1 VVALSLAA
9 GARAQEETPSPT
21 REEILSRLAQGE
33 DASNLLRAYASE
45 RAGAPTHPAK
55 ERSREA
61 SDLNAALEAFLQQAR
76 SARSLEKLVA
86 LVDALDGVRAAD
98 RMAREKFS
106 TVTSRLEAAGAAAEI
121 VTRASDAER
130 AYLATA
136 QELMALLEPPF
147 EKIRSGEIPPDEPAI
162 QAAFDAVASAVTLL
176 ESRFRREPLT
186 LLRAGVF
193 PYREARLAARPVV
206 VEPPVLPSYLDP
218 ADVPPAAEDIEGTG
232 EAPLAEAILQKAEE
246 LGYDYVRIFEFVR
259 NDIAT
264 EWYSGGSKGAVK
276 TLRDGR
282 GNDVD
287 QASLLIALLR
297 AGQAPARYVH
307 GVIERPVPDLAVEM
321 GVPQSQVPEALA
333 RAGVAHEPIVRGGR
347 VAAVELEHT
356 WVSAY
361 VPYTNYRGAV
371 VDFSGKGWVPLA
383 PAIETYSRTPATGI
397 LKKMGVSV
405 AAFIADALAVSRP
418 TSPLSRLH
426 DQVVDYLVENAPE
439 ETYEQ
444 QLGGRS
450 VVPESVGLLPASLPV
465 TVVAVTGES
474 AVLAA
479 SHQQRVVVRVR
490 SSERED
496 SSVVLDYEA
505 PLHELLGERVTLSY
519 QPATID
525 DHKTVNLFGGLDGV
539 PLYLVRLRPRIQVR
553 GRPEAVGRE
562 PIDPGARQRLEI
574 EFTGPF
580 GSERV
585 TQTVVAGSYYA
596 FGITTQRDRKE
607 PDPGGDPGESEFLAA
622 RLLSGLALGYSAR
635 WGEAEDELAGLL
647 DVSLVRP
654 LPALVIAANA
664 VEVHRLFDLPSEL
677 EWQGVTLDAALR
689 VAEPIGDASSD
700 WMRLSALQGSALEH
714 LVFQEDFL
722 VEGISADKGLAL
734 AREAGAEIL
743 RIDAGNVGTALGLL
757 HHPAEVI
764 ADVENW
770 VRLGAV
776 VEIPVDP
783 ISLNAWQGSVWR
795 AEDPASGASAYLIA
809 GGLAGGATTVPP
821 SQWILDFL
829 ADALNAPNSPAP
841 NKDPK
846 AGVSIVKLGG
856 TDEQSGEV
864 GAILPSELGVLV
876 RDKFGGPVE
885 GARVAFAATRGGGL
899 LIDPETG
906 AEAPGIVLQT
916 NGLGIAT
923 ARLRLG
929 KLTEDDPIYVRPNE
943 ADEHVTQAL
952 ANEIEAV
959 ADSEN
964 GDLALDAPF
973 SAIGLPGPAAELLR
987 TNPSR
992 SGGLP
997 AVWSDAISVR
1007 VQDQYGNPV
1016 SNIPVSFNVGPAQ
1029 VLPCDP
1035 PVGSFNNAAVF
1046 DNSQDESGRLVA
1058 CPVLHPILGECGG
1071 PSFTDKTTVFGASA
1085 GVILGDSAGARYVI
1099 NVSAPGLNTFTETY
1113 SAGGCA
1119 GSPRLHFDTS
1129 FSTNEFGDV
1138 VNAARVGDEFKE
1150 PIEFTIRVWENDYEI
1165 QVDSQGNP
1173 FVVFLS
1179 TGKFVP
1185 PTGGEVEFTVSN
1197 GGSATPAAVQG
1208 NGIYSTTVTTGPTP
1222 GQNLLT
1228 IHARNFPVLFPTVD
1242 GPVEQLLGGTATLN
1256 MVWGVDPVIQET
1268 TPTPLPLGPTGR
1280 TVVPSTTRYQIQP
1293 PNYRAA
1299 SSEADLLEDGEWIA
1313 YAIGAR
1319 TGNGAAIIRRGY
1331 PLDVEK
1337 EYEIQVTL
1345 NRSSTSEVKSEKF
1358 PLKLAQQI
1366 FSSYSQGLYVSQELD
1381 LLNQRSC
1388 PLGSE
1393 FKFATTQEAKV
1404 TLLFKKIGS
1413 LSSDGSPN
1421 FDSET
1426 KLIDDEVFPKGE
1438 HVRSITPSDLIAGDY
1453 QFELR
1458 AISLID
1464 DHQEA
1469 VEGFARSEFKVRD
1482 SLPVGHAI
1490 VKGVDLFEGHLVM
1503 MREDF
1508 SVPARGLPLD
1518 FRRTYSSNSG
1528 MEVGTLG
1535 VGWSHNWDSRIVITP
1550 CGEVIV
1556 IGGEGSGMRFV
1567 DDGSGGLR
1575 PLRGYHGSLVANR
1588 DDGSFDFFSKS
1599 GVRYHYANLG
1609 AVQWRLDFVSDP
1621 NGNTVDLT
1629 YDTSAGRPRV
1639 SSVKDSAGRAIGFRW
1654 ENRIFAFSSGDV
1666 LTSVEGPDGLSV
1678 VFEYDGYGNL
1688 TRASQ
1693 EPTGP
1698 GGAVREEIY
1707 QYAVGPSRSLE
1718 ERHLLTNVTNTLN
1731 GATTEYEYKKAA
1743 IGVGPAI
1750 RMETYYVDRMR
1761 EPAGGE
1767 TSFQVDL
1774 AGLESRGPPEMTSV
1788 VIDPRGKS
1796 TTYTLNQYGSP
1807 LRIVD
1812 PVGNVNSMTWS
1823 LTDVFMESRTDAN
1836 NVTTFYR
1843 YDEHANPTEE
1853 RVRVQDFD
1861 GQIHD
1866 YSIETVYWPPTDF
1879 TPPHIK
1885 DRVRL
1890 RKDRNGRTTE
1900 YRYDPRGNLIEER
1913 IAVESIDSGPSPVV
1927 TRHVY
1932 DARGD
1937 RRATIDPRNFTT
1949 SFQYDAFGNLRSF
1962 KDPLGRETVTE
1973 WTERSLPQLRRDAL
1987 GRVSRFE
1994 HDRLGRPTR
2003 TVHPVADSGSAE
2015 DRIVYDDRGNTRSQ
2029 IDAEGRTTKTFYDLE
2044 GRVVRVENAEGGA
2057 TESGY
2062 DPAGNKILESNWFD
2076 ATSPRFDTTFIYDD
2090 AGRLSRKVEPLGKVT
2105 DFAYDGVGSV
2115 KRETLIDVSDSAFEP
2130 RVNEYDYDGLNRRIR
2145 IRRDL
2150 GPRRPEVAIRYDG
2163 NGNKVFERDP
2173 LGREVFYRYD
2183 ALNRQI
2189 EASEPE
2195 WKPGQRKITQALYD
2209 GNGNRIEERR
2219 LNEPAPQIRRFR
2231 YDELN
2236 RLKEREDARRA
2247 VTYFDYDA
2255 VGNLVR
2261 EVDPRVT
2268 VRLHTYDARNRRRT
2282 TTVRLD
2288 QVTNPPRNVVTSFR
2302 YDRVGN
2308 LLEERSPNGN
2318 VVRHAYDGLNRLVST
2333 EDSLGQ
2339 LARYEY
2345 DARGN
2350 RTLDVDANG
2359 NRTESFYDAL
2369 NRVERQELPES
2380 KTRRFGYDVVGNRT
2394 SETNPRGF
2402 TTEMAYDRLD
2412 RLVKTTDTAP
2422 FRFTVERAYDDA
2434 GNKIEERDRRGN
2446 TTFFVYDSLN
2456 RLTRITDPAPLG
2468 FVQEFAYDA
2477 VGNQVRAMD
2486 RRGIVTE
2493 TNYDAEN
2500 RVLSVRRDGLLLQ
2513 INEYDASGNRRFETD
2528 ARGTITGF
2536 EYDERNLLIAENRV
2550 LAAITRYRLD
2560 DMGDRVEERDPEG
2573 RVTLR
2578 TFDARRRLETE
2589 TNGDGETTEYGYDG
2603 NGNRTRLKK
2612 PEGNEWTF
2620 GYDGVNRLTSVTDPL
2635 SNLTQYGYDL
2645 NDNRERVEDANSH
2658 VTGFEY
2664 DEIDRLSAMV
2674 YADLARE
2681 EYEYDENGN
2690 RKRILDAKS
2699 QGMAFEYDELNR
2711 EKIRRYE
2718 NHAEPTG
2725 DDIQS
2730 LATTYDPNG
2739 NPLSITETYDGP
2751 TGVRV
2756 TSHTYDNFDRLLT
2769 ATDPWG
2775 KAIRYTYDA
2784 NGNRTE
2790 LQDPDGKITRYTFDA
2805 LNRTETVTP
2814 SGVGVT
2820 QYTYFR
2826 TSLLRSVTYP
2836 NGSSARYSYDLAN
2849 RIRTI
2854 DNLQNSAAVSRFE
2867 YQYDDNGNRTSQVET
2882 RGGSSETTTYVY
2894 DDDDRMEEVAYPEN
2908 TTNYGYDGVGNR
2920 RTEQARD
2927 TGGTLITDREF
2938 DYDERS
2944 QLRTLT
2950 DQLNAAES
2958 VDYDYDANGNQ
2969 TVKTK
2974 GDVATAF
2981 AYDVRDNLRTLNQGG
2996 SILGRYQYDY
3006 SGLRVVKEIPGVSA
3020 LRYVYDDDSVLL
3032 QTDTTGAT
3040 VAKYDYGPDRL
3051 LSMGHA
3057 TEGRQFYLFD
3067 GLGSVSDLMRP
3078 DGAIQ
3083 AAYKYDAWGESRG
3096 GIGAS
3101 SNPFG
3106 FTGHERDETGLYYF
3120 KARFYD
3126 PDVGRF
3132 LSEDPAEG
3140 DFKNP
3145 PSLHKYLYAYGNPT
3159 VYVDPDGR
3167 IAVVDNAIG
3176 GVLSVGVGFAATC
3189 FFKGCDKYSWT
3200 DAAVD
3205 FGLGFASSGLSSLKY
3220 LKYAK
3225 QAGALANTARVGGRV
3240 GAQYSVGFAGE
3251 VARHELKGD
3260 EYTLGEVSTE
3270 AITGALIGEAGD
3282 VAAKGVKAAGKAAAK
3297 TLAQSES
3304 KVGQFLARDL
3314 EDLVPSKNRTPSK
3327 ETVIIGE
3334 SGSRP
3339 GVGVVADDVA
3349 ESGARSASDAATP
3362 PHISGETPPAAPG
3375 ATSEAFPSRGPLPGE
3390 PEFIGP
3396 VPPLGGAHKQTSVA
3410 GKQFGTESHHLI
3422 AESVSD
3428 LAKGAAPAIRLPVP
3442 AHQMTASHG
3451 HRGLT
3456 GKAFRQQQEA
3466 LVKQGR
3472 YDEAL
3477 RMGIDDIRRLPD
3489 AELYEPAI
3497 QQMLK
3502 GLPRRADGTIDWSKI
3517 PRKKR

>member
-1 VVALSLAA
+1 MTFRCSALVVALSLAA

-21 REEILSRLAQGE
+21 RATREEILSRLARGE
-33 DASNLLRAYASE
+33 DASSLLRAYASE
-45 RAGAPTHPAK
+45 RVGAPLHPAK

-61 SDLNAALEAFLQQAR
+61 SDLNAALETFLQQAR
-76 SARSLEKLVA
+76 GARSLERLVA
-86 LVDALDGVRAAD
+86 LVDALDLVRAAD

-106 TVTSRLEAAGAAAEI
+106 TVTSRLEAAGAAADI

-130 AYLATA
+130 TYLETA

-147 EKIRSGEIPPDEPAI
+147 EKIRSGETPPDEPAV
-162 QAAFDAVASAVTLL
+162 QTASDAVASAVTLL

-193 PYREARLAARPVV
+193 PYRQARLAARPVV

-218 ADVPPAAEDIEGTG
+218 ADVPPAAEDIEGAR
-232 EAPLAEAILQKAEE
+232 EASFAEAILQKAEE
-246 LGYDYVRIFEFVR
+246 LGYDYVKTFEFVR
-259 NDIAT
+259 NEIAT

-276 TLRDGR
+276 TLRDGG

-307 GVIERPVPDLAVEM
+307 GVIERPVADLAVEM
-321 GVPQSQVPEALA
+321 GVPASQVPAALA

-347 VAAVELEHT
+347 VAAVKLEHT

-383 PAIETYSRTPATGI
+383 PAIEKYSRTPATGI
-397 LKKMGVSV
+397 LKTMGISV
-405 AAFIADALAVSRP
+405 AAFLADSLAVSRP

-426 DQVVDYLVENAPE
+426 DQVVDYLAENAPG

-444 QLGGRS
+444 QLGSRS
-450 VVPESVGLLPASLPV
+450 VVPENVGLLPASLPV
-465 TVVAVTGES
+465 AVVAVTGES
-474 AVLAA
+474 AHLSA
-479 SHQQRVVVRVR
+479 SRQQRVVVRVR
-490 SSERED
+490 ANERED
-496 SSVVLDYEA
+496 SPVVLEYEA

-519 QPATID
+519 QPATVD
-525 DHKTVNLFGGLDGV
+525 DHKTVNLFGGLDSV
-539 PLYLVRLRPRIQVR
+539 PLYLIRLRPRVQVR
-553 GRPEAVGRE
+553 GRPEAVGQE
-562 PIDPGARQRLEI
+562 PMDPGARQRLEI
-574 EFTGPF
+574 EFLGPF

-596 FGITTQRDRKE
+596 FGFTTQRDRKE

-714 LVFQEDFL
+714 LVFQEEFL
-722 VEGISADKGLAL
+722 VAGISADKGLAL

-743 RIDAGNVGTALGLL
+743 RIDAGNVATSLSLL
-757 HHPAEVI
+757 NHPAEVI

-770 VRLGAV
+770 VRLGAS

-821 SQWILDFL
+821 ASWVLDFL
-829 ADALNAPNSPAP
+829 ADALTAPNSPVP
-841 NKDPK
+841 NRDPK
-846 AGVSIVKLGG
+846 AGVSIVKLGA

-864 GAILPSELGVLV
+864 GEILPSELGVLV

-885 GARVAFAATRGGGL
+885 GATVAFAATRGGGL
-899 LIDPETG
+899 LIDPDTG
-906 AEAPGIVLQT
+906 DEAPGILLKT
-916 NGLGIAT
+916 NALGIAT

-929 KLTEDDPIYVRPNE
+929 KSTADDPIYVQRNE
-943 ADEHVTQAL
+943 SDEHVTQAL

-973 SAIGLPGPAAELLR
+973 SAIGLPGPAAEIVR
-987 TNPSR
+987 TDTGR
-992 SGGLP
+992 AGGRGFP
-997 AVWSDAISVR
+997 AVWSDSISVR
-1007 VQDQYGNPV
+1007 AQDRYENPI
-1016 SNIPVSFNVGPAQ
+1016 SNVPVSFDVGPAQ

-1046 DNSQDESGRLVA
+1046 DNSQDQRGRLVA

-1071 PSFTDKTTVFGASA
+1071 PSFTDETTVYGASA
-1085 GVILGDSAGARYVI
+1085 GVILGDSSGARYVV
-1099 NVSAPGLNTFTETY
+1099 NVSAPGLNTLTETY
-1113 SAGGCA
+1113 NA
-1119 GSPRLHFDTS
+1119 GSCGGGPRLHFDTS
-1129 FSTNEFGDV
+1129 SSSNELGDI
-1138 VNAARVGDEFKE
+1138 VNAARVGEEFKE

-1165 QVDSQGNP
+1165 EVDSQGNP
-1173 FVVFLS
+1173 YVLFLS
-1179 TGKFVP
+1179 TGKFIP

-1197 GGSATPAAVQG
+1197 GGFATPAAVQG
-1208 NGIYSTTVTTGPTP
+1208 NGIYSTTVTTGPTS
-1222 GQNLLT
+1222 GQNLVT
-1228 IHARNFPVLFPTVD
+1228 IHARNFPIDFPTVN
-1242 GPVEQLLGGTATLN
+1242 GPVEQLVGGTATLN
-1256 MVWGVDPVIQET
+1256 VVWGVDPVIQET

-1299 SSEADLLEDGEWIA
+1299 SSEADLLEDGEWIS

-1319 TGNGAAIIRRGY
+1319 AGNGAAIIRRGY

-1337 EYEIQVTL
+1337 EYEIQITL
-1345 NRSSTSEVKSEKF
+1345 NRSSSSEVKSEKF
-1358 PLKLAQQI
+1358 PLKLTQQI
-1366 FSSYSQGLYVSQELD
+1366 FTTYSQGLYVSQEVD

-1393 FKFATTQEAKV
+1393 FKFTTTQDAKV
-1404 TLLFKKIGS
+1404 TLVFKKIGS

-1426 KLIDDEVFPKGE
+1426 KIIDDEIFPKGE
-1438 HVRSITPSDLIAGDY
+1438 HVRSIIPADLIPGDY

-1458 AISLID
+1458 GISLLD
-1464 DHQEA
+1464 DHEEA

-1490 VKGVDLFEGHLVM
+1490 VKGVDLFEGHVVV

-1508 SVPARGLPLD
+1508 SVAARGLPLD

-1535 VGWSHNWDSRIVITP
+1535 VGWNHNWDSRIVITP

-1588 DDGSFDFFSKS
+1588 DDGSFDFFGKS

-1609 AVQWRLDFVSDP
+1609 AAQWRLDFVSDP

-1639 SSVKDSAGRAIGFRW
+1639 SSVKDSAGRAIAFRW

-1698 GGAVREEIY
+1698 QGAVREEIY
-1707 QYAVGPSRSLE
+1707 QYAVGLSRSLE
-1718 ERHLLTNVTNTLN
+1718 ERHLLTSVTNTLN
-1731 GATTEYEYKKAA
+1731 GATTEYQYKKAA

-1767 TSFQVDL
+1767 TSFQIDL

-1796 TTYTLNQYGSP
+1796 TIYTLNQYGSP
-1807 LRIVD
+1807 LRIAD
-1812 PVGNVNSMTWS
+1812 PVGNATSMTWS
-1823 LTDVFMESRTDAN
+1823 LTDVFMESRTDGN
-1836 NVTTFYR
+1836 GVTTLFQ
-1843 YDEHANPTEE
+1843 YDEHGNVIAE

-1861 GQIHD
+1861 GQLHD
-1866 YSIETVYWPPTDF
+1866 YSIETVYWAPTGF

-1890 RKDRNGRTTE
+1890 RKDRSGKITE
-1900 YRYDPRGNLIEER
+1900 YRYDPRGNLVEER
-1913 IAVESIDSGPSPVV
+1913 ITVESVDSGSSLVV

-1932 DARGD
+1932 DGRGD
-1937 RRATIDPRNFTT
+1937 RRATIDPRNFAT
-1949 SFQYDAFGNLRSF
+1949 SFQYDAFGNLRSV
-1962 KDPLGRETVTE
+1962 KDALGKETVTE

-1987 GRVSRFE
+1987 GRFTRYE
-1994 HDRLGRPTR
+1994 HDRLGRPTK
-2003 TVHPVADSGSAE
+2003 TVHPVADSPAE
-2015 DRIVYDDRGNTRSQ
+2015 DRVVYDDRGNTQSQ
-2029 IDAEGRTTKTFYDLE
+2029 IDAEGRTTRTFYDLE
-2044 GRVVRVENAEGGA
+2044 GRVLRVENAEGGA
-2057 TESGY
+2057 MENGY
-2062 DPAGNKILESNWFD
+2062 DPAGNKIRQSNWFD
-2076 ATSPRFDTTFIYDD
+2076 TTSPRFDATFIYDD
-2090 AGRLSRKVEPLGKVT
+2090 ASRLSRKVEPLGKIT
-2105 DFAYDGVGSV
+2105 DFAYDGASSV
-2115 KRETLIDVSDSAFEP
+2115 KRETLLDVSDPAFEP

-2150 GPRRPEVAIRYDG
+2150 GPRKPEVAIRYDG

-2173 LGREVFYRYD
+2173 LGQEVFYRYD

-2195 WKPGQRKITQALYD
+2195 WKPGQRKITRALYD

-2219 LNEPAPQIRRFR
+2219 LNEFVPQTRQFR

-2236 RLKEREDARRA
+2236 RLKERQDARVA

-2255 VGNLVR
+2255 VGNLIR
-2261 EVDPRVT
+2261 EIDPRVT
-2268 VRLHTYDARNRRRT
+2268 VRLHTYDVRNRRRT

-2288 QVTNPPRNVVTSFR
+2288 QAAQVVTSFR

-2308 LLEERSPNGN
+2308 LLEERQPNGN
-2318 VVRHAYDGLNRLVST
+2318 VVRHAYDRLNRLVSS
-2333 EDSLGQ
+2333 EDSLGP
-2339 LARYEY
+2339 LGRYEY

-2359 NRTESFYDAL
+2359 NRAENFYDAL
-2369 NRVERQELPES
+2369 NRLERQELPES
-2380 KTRRFGYDVVGNRT
+2380 KTRRFGYDVAGNRT

-2402 TTEMAYDRLD
+2402 KTEMAYDRLD

-2422 FRFTVERAYDDA
+2422 FLFTVERAYDDA

-2446 TTFFVYDSLN
+2446 ATFFVYDALN
-2456 RLTRITDPAPLG
+2456 RLTKITDPAPLG

-2477 VGNQVRAMD
+2477 VGNQVRATV

-2493 TNYDAEN
+2493 TRYDAEN
-2500 RVLSVRRDGLLLQ
+2500 HVLSVRRDGLLLQ
-2513 INEYDASGNRRFETD
+2513 INEYDANGNRLFETD
-2528 ARGTITGF
+2528 ARGTVTGF
-2536 EYDERNLLIAENRV
+2536 EYDGRNLLIAENRV
-2550 LAAITRYRLD
+2550 LAAITRYKLD
-2560 DMGDRVEERDPEG
+2560 LMGDRVEERDPEG
-2573 RVTLR
+2573 RVTVR
-2578 TFDARRRLETE
+2578 TFDLRRRVETE

-2603 NGNRTRLKK
+2603 NGNRTRRKM
-2612 PEGNEWTF
+2612 PEGNAWTF
-2620 GYDGVNRLTSVTDPL
+2620 GYDGANRLTSVTDPL
-2635 SNLTQYGYDL
+2635 SNLTQYVYDG
-2645 NDNRERVEDANSH
+2645 NDNRTRVEDASSH

-2690 RKRILDAKS
+2690 RIRILDARS
-2699 QGMAFEYDELNR
+2699 QAVAFEYDELNR
-2711 EKIRRYE
+2711 ETIRRYE

-2756 TSHTYDNFDRLLT
+2756 TSNIYDNFDRLLT
-2769 ATDPWG
+2769 VTDPWA

-2790 LQDPDGKITRYTFDA
+2790 LQDPDGKITRYTFDV
-2805 LNRTETVTP
+2805 LNRSETVTP

-2826 TSLLRSVTYP
+2826 NSLLRSVTYP
-2836 NGSSARYSYDLAN
+2836 NGSSARYAYDLAN

-2854 DNLQNSAAVSRFE
+2854 DNLQNSAPVSRFE

-2894 DDDDRMEEVAYPEN
+2894 DDDDRMEEVAYPES
-2908 TTNYGYDGVGNR
+2908 TTSYSYDSVGNR
-2920 RTEQARD
+2920 LTEQARD
-2927 TGGTLITDREF
+2927 TAGTLITDREF
-2938 DYDERS
+2938 DYDERN
-2944 QLRTLT
+2944 QLRTIT
-2950 DQLNAAES
+2950 DHLNAAES
-2958 VDYDYDANGNQ
+2958 VDYDFDANGNQ
-2969 TVKTK
+2969 TAKTK
-2974 GDVATAF
+2974 GGVATAF
-2981 AYDVRDNLRTLNQGG
+2981 AYDVRDNLRTLTQGG
-2996 SILGRYQYDY
+2996 SILGRYQYDS

-3032 QTDTTGAT
+3032 QTDAAGAT

-3057 TEGRQFYLFD
+3057 VEGRQFYLFD

-3096 GIGAS
+3096 GIGGSA
-3101 SNPFG
+3101 NPFG

-3132 LSEDPAEG
+3132 LSEDPADG
-3140 DFKNP
+3140 DFANP

-3159 VYVDPDGR
+3159 VYIDPDGR
-3167 IAVVDNAIG
+3167 ISLLKDVQGFLGQAKEFVFDLAGSLGKAEPGTVSGAIKQQLAQQAG
-3176 GVLSVGVGFAATC
+3176 ITAGGLGVLGDIVGVANFATNLAVTS
-3189 FFKGCDKYSWT
+3189 FFPDTTFGDQAVAELDETFAGIEKAVKVISEDPGGLALKLVDGAVEKVTAAASGDTRAIAETTAFGVEIASDLVLGSKGGKTALRVGERVIDTAQDLKRVAKSLEKGA
-3200 DAAVD
+3200 DAA
-3205 FGLGFASSGLSSLKY
+3205 
-3220 LKYAK
+3220 
-3225 QAGALANTARVGGRV
+3225 
-3240 GAQYSVGFAGE
+3240 
-3251 VARHELKGD
+3251 
-3260 EYTLGEVSTE
+3260 
-3270 AITGALIGEAGD
+3270 
-3282 VAAKGVKAAGKAAAK
+3282 
-3297 TLAQSES
+3297 
-3304 KVGQFLARDL
+3304 
-3314 EDLVPSKNRTPSK
+3314 
-3327 ETVIIGE
+3327 
-3334 SGSRP
+3334 
-3339 GVGVVADDVA
+3339 
-3349 ESGARSASDAATP
+3349 
-3362 PHISGETPPAAPG
+3362 
-3375 ATSEAFPSRGPLPGE
+3375 
-3390 PEFIGP
+3390 
-3396 VPPLGGAHKQTSVA
+3396 
-3410 GKQFGTESHHLI
+3410 
-3422 AESVSD
+3422 
-3428 LAKGAAPAIRLPVP
+3428 
-3442 AHQMTASHG
+3442 
-3451 HRGLT
+3451 
-3456 GKAFRQQQEA
+3456 
-3466 LVKQGR
+3466 
-3472 YDEAL
+3472 
-3477 RMGIDDIRRLPD
+3477 DDIRRGAKASTEVALSPHQKG
-3489 AELYEPAI
+3489 ELAKAWSKEAALARGEAI
-3497 QQMLK
+3497 IGEEVDLVFSINGK
-3502 GLPRRADGTIDWSKI
+3502 KVGVRADVLSQLEGGGNTFVYIESKFSGAASFTKNQRKVI
-3517 PRKKR
+3517 PQLAKAGDAGLIAEVGARAGVLTRGDKIRVVFQGDIWNVGPKLIGQ

>member
-1 VVALSLAA
+1 MTFRCSALLVALLLAV

-21 REEILSRLAQGE
+21 RDEILSRLALGQ
-33 DASNLLRAYASE
+33 DASSLLRAYASE
-45 RAGAPTHPAK
+45 RVLAPLHPAK

-61 SDLNAALEAFLQQAR
+61 SDLNAALESFLQQAR
-76 SARSLEKLVA
+76 GARSLERLVA
-86 LVDALDGVRAAD
+86 LVEALDRVRAAD

-106 TVTSRLEAAGAAAEI
+106 TVTSRLEASGAAADI
-121 VTRASDAER
+121 VTRASEAER
-130 AYLATA
+130 TYLQTA

-147 EKIRSGEIPPDEPAI
+147 ERIRSGETLPDEVN
-162 QAAFDAVASAVTLL
+162 QKAASDAVASAVTLL

-193 PYREARLAARPVV
+193 PYRQARLAARPVV

-218 ADVPPAAEDIEGTG
+218 GDVPPAAEDIEGTG

-246 LGYDYVRIFEFVR
+246 LGYDYVKIFEFVR
-259 NDIAT
+259 NEIAT

-307 GVIERPVPDLAVEM
+307 GVIERPVADLAVEM
-321 GVPQSQVPEALA
+321 GVPAVQVPAALA

-347 VAAVELEHT
+347 VAAVKLEHT

-383 PAIETYSRTPATGI
+383 PAIEKYSRAPATGI
-397 LKKMGVSV
+397 LKTMGLSV
-405 AAFIADALAVSRP
+405 AVFVADALSVSRP

-426 DQVVDYLVENAPE
+426 DQVVDYLAENAPG

-444 QLGGRS
+444 QLGSRS
-450 VVPESVGLLPASLPV
+450 VVPENVGLLPASLPV
-465 TVVAVTGES
+465 AVVAVTGES
-474 AVLAA
+474 AHLSA
-479 SHQQRVVVRVR
+479 SRQQKVVVRVR
-490 SSERED
+490 ANERED
-496 SSVVLDYEA
+496 SPVILEYEA

-519 QPATID
+519 QPATVD
-525 DHKTVNLFGGLDGV
+525 DHKTVNLFGGLDSV
-539 PLYLVRLRPRIQVR
+539 PLYLVRLRPRVQVR

-580 GSERV
+580 GSEGV

-596 FGITTQRDRKE
+596 FGVTAQRDRKE

-622 RLLSGLALGYSAR
+622 RLLSGLALGYSSR

-647 DVSLVRP
+647 GVSLVRP

-700 WMRLSALQGSALEH
+700 WMRLAALQGSALEH
-714 LVFQEDFL
+714 LVFQEEFL

-743 RIDAGNVGTALGLL
+743 RIDAANVATSLGLL

-795 AEDPASGASAYLIA
+795 AEDPVSGASAYMIA

-821 SQWILDFL
+821 SQWLLDFL

-841 NKDPK
+841 NRDPK

-864 GAILPSELGVLV
+864 GELLPRELGVLV

-885 GARVAFAATRGGGL
+885 GAAVAFAATRGGGL
-899 LIDPETG
+899 LIDPDTG
-906 AEAPGIVLQT
+906 DEGPGILLKT
-916 NGLGIAT
+916 NALGIAT

-929 KLTEDDPIYVRPNE
+929 KLTADDPIYVQRNE
-943 ADEHVTQAL
+943 SDEHVTRAL

-964 GDLALDAPF
+964 GDLALEAPF
-973 SAIGLPGPAAELLR
+973 SAIGLPGPAAEIVR
-987 TNPSR
+987 TD
-992 SGGLP
+992 GGGGGRGFP
-997 AVWSDAISVR
+997 AVWSDSIFVR
-1007 VQDQYGNPV
+1007 AQDQYENPI
-1016 SNIPVSFNVGPAQ
+1016 SNVRVSFDVGPAQ
-1029 VLPCDP
+1029 LLPCDP
-1035 PVGSFNNAAVF
+1035 PVGLFNNAAVF
-1046 DNSQDESGRLVA
+1046 DNSQDQSGRLVA

-1071 PSFTDKTTVFGASA
+1071 PSFTDETTVYGVSA
-1085 GVILGDSAGARYVI
+1085 GVILGDSSGARYVVNI
-1099 NVSAPGLNTFTETY
+1099 SASGLNTLTEIY
-1113 SAGGCA
+1113 NAGNCG
-1119 GSPRLHFDTS
+1119 GGPRLHFDTS
-1129 FSTNEFGDV
+1129 ATSNELGDI
-1138 VNAARVGDEFKE
+1138 VNAARVGEEFKE

-1165 QVDSQGNP
+1165 EVDSQGNP
-1173 FVVFLS
+1173 YVLFLS
-1179 TGKFVP
+1179 TGKFIP

-1197 GGSATPAAVQG
+1197 GGSATPAAAQG
-1208 NGIYSTTVTTGPTP
+1208 GGVYSTTVTTGPTT
-1222 GQNLLT
+1222 GQNLVTL
-1228 IHARNFPVLFPTVD
+1228 HARDFPVDFPTVN
-1242 GPVEQLLGGTATLN
+1242 GPVERLLGGSATLN
-1256 MVWGVDPVIQET
+1256 VVWGVDPVIQET

-1299 SSEADLLEDGEWIA
+1299 SSEADLLEDGEWIS

-1319 TGNGAAIIRRGY
+1319 SGNGAAIIRRGY
-1331 PLDVEK
+1331 LLDVEK
-1337 EYEIQVTL
+1337 EYELQVTL
-1345 NRSSTSEVKSEKF
+1345 NRGSSSEVKSEKF
-1358 PLKLAQQI
+1358 PLKLSQQI
-1366 FSSYSQGLYVSQELD
+1366 FTTYSQGLYVSQELD

-1393 FKFATTQEAKV
+1393 FKFVTTQDAKI
-1404 TLLFKKIGS
+1404 TLVFKKIGS
-1413 LSSDGSPN
+1413 LGSDGSPN

-1426 KLIDDEVFPKGE
+1426 KIIDDEIFPKGE
-1438 HVRSITPSDLIAGDY
+1438 HVRSIIPSDLTPGDY

-1458 AISLID
+1458 GISLLD
-1464 DHQEA
+1464 DHEDA

-1490 VKGVDLFEGHLVM
+1490 VKGVDLFEGHLVV

-1508 SVPARGLPLD
+1508 SVAARGLPLD
-1518 FRRTYSSNSG
+1518 FRRTYSSNAG

-1535 VGWSHNWDSRIVITP
+1535 VGWNHNWDSRIVITP

-1575 PLRGYHGSLVANR
+1575 PLRGYHGSLVANQ

-1599 GVRYHYANLG
+1599 GARYHYVNLG
-1609 AVQWRLDFVSDP
+1609 AAQWRLDFVSDP

-1639 SSVKDSAGRAIGFRW
+1639 SSVKDSAGRAIAFRW

-1698 GGAVREEIY
+1698 QGAVREEIY
-1707 QYAVGPSRSLE
+1707 QYALGPSRSLE
-1718 ERHLLTNVTNTLN
+1718 ERHLLTGVTNTLN
-1731 GATTEYEYKKAA
+1731 GATTEYQYKKAA

-1767 TSFQVDL
+1767 TSFQIDL

-1812 PVGNVNSMTWS
+1812 PVGNATSMTWS
-1823 LTDVFMESRTDAN
+1823 PTDVFMESRTDGN
-1836 NVTTFYR
+1836 GLITLFEYDQHGNVT
-1843 YDEHANPTEE
+1843 AE
-1853 RVRVQDFD
+1853 RVRIQDFD
-1861 GQIHD
+1861 GQLHD
-1866 YSIETVYWPPTDF
+1866 YSIETVYWPPTGF

-1890 RKDRNGRTTE
+1890 RKDRNGKITE
-1900 YRYDPRGNLIEER
+1900 YRYDPRGNLVEER
-1913 IAVESIDSGPSPVV
+1913 ITVDSVDPGSSLVV

-1932 DARGD
+1932 DGRGD
-1937 RRATIDPRNFTT
+1937 RRATVDPRNFAT
-1949 SFQYDAFGNLRSF
+1949 SFQYDAFGNPRSV
-1962 KDPLGRETVTE
+1962 KDALGKETVTE

-1987 GRVSRFE
+1987 GRVTRFE
-1994 HDRLGRPTR
+1994 HDRLSRPTR
-2003 TVHPVADSGSAE
+2003 TVHPVTDAGSAE
-2015 DRIVYDDRGNTRSQ
+2015 DRIVYDDVGNTQSQ

-2044 GRVVRVENAEGGA
+2044 GRVLRVENAEGGA
-2057 TESGY
+2057 MESNY
-2062 DPAGNKILESNWFD
+2062 DPAGNKVLESNWFD
-2076 ATSPRFDTTFIYDD
+2076 TTSPRFNATFTYDD
-2090 AGRLSRKVEPLGKVT
+2090 AGRLSRKAEPLGKVA

-2115 KRETLIDVSDSAFEP
+2115 KRETLLDVSDPAFEP

-2150 GPRRPEVAIRYDG
+2150 GPRKPEVSIRYDG

-2195 WKPGQRKITQALYD
+2195 WSPGERKITRALYD

-2219 LNEPAPQIRRFR
+2219 LNGFFPQTREFR

-2236 RLKEREDARRA
+2236 RLKERQDARGA

-2255 VGNLVR
+2255 AGNLIR
-2261 EVDPRVT
+2261 EIDPRVT
-2268 VRLHTYDARNRRRT
+2268 VRLHTYDDRNRRRT

-2288 QVTNPPRNVVTSFR
+2288 QSAQVVTSFR

-2308 LLEERSPNGN
+2308 LLEERQPNGN
-2318 VVRHAYDGLNRLVST
+2318 VVRHAYDDLNRLVSS
-2333 EDSLGQ
+2333 EDSLGP
-2339 LARYEY
+2339 LGRYEY

-2359 NRTESFYDAL
+2359 NRAESFYDAL
-2369 NRVERQELPES
+2369 NRLERQELPES
-2380 KTRRFGYDVVGNRT
+2380 KTRRFGYDVAGNRT

-2422 FRFTVERAYDDA
+2422 FRFTVERVYDDA

-2446 TTFFVYDSLN
+2446 ATFFVYDALN

-2477 VGNQVRAMD
+2477 VGNQVRATD

-2493 TNYDAEN
+2493 TRYDAEN
-2500 RVLSVRRDGLLLQ
+2500 HVLSVRRDGLVLQ
-2513 INEYDASGNRRFETD
+2513 VNEYDASGNRRFETD
-2528 ARGTITGF
+2528 ARGIITGF

-2550 LAAITRYRLD
+2550 LAAITRYKLD
-2560 DMGDRVEERDPEG
+2560 LMGDRVEERDPEG
-2573 RVTLR
+2573 RVTVR
-2578 TFDARRRLETE
+2578 TFDLRRRVETE

-2603 NGNRTRLKK
+2603 NGNRTLRRM
-2612 PEGNEWTF
+2612 PEGNAWTF
-2620 GYDGVNRLTSVTDPL
+2620 GYDGVNRLTSVIDPL
-2635 SNLTQYGYDL
+2635 SNLTQYVYDG
-2645 NDNRERVEDANSH
+2645 NDNRTRVEDARSN

-2681 EYEYDENGN
+2681 EYEYDQNGN
-2690 RKRILDAKS
+2690 RIRIVDAKS

-2711 EKIRRYE
+2711 EKFRRYE

-2730 LATTYDPNG
+2730 LATTYDPSG

-2756 TSHTYDNFDRLLT
+2756 TSNIYDNFDRLLT
-2769 ATDPWG
+2769 VTDPWA

-2790 LQDPDGKITRYTFDA
+2790 LQDPDGKITRYTFDV
-2805 LNRTETVTP
+2805 LNRSETVTP

-2826 TSLLRSVTYP
+2826 NSLLRSVTYP
-2836 NGSSARYSYDLAN
+2836 NGSSARYAYDLAN

-2854 DNLQNSAAVSRFE
+2854 DNLQNSAPVSRFE
-2867 YQYDDNGNRTSQVET
+2867 YQYDDNGNRTTQVET

-2908 TTNYGYDGVGNR
+2908 TTSYSYDSVGNR
-2920 RTEQARD
+2920 LTEQARD
-2927 TGGTLITDREF
+2927 TAGTLITDREF
-2938 DYDERS
+2938 DYDERN
-2944 QLRTLT
+2944 QLRTIT
-2950 DQLNAAES
+2950 DHLNAAES
-2958 VDYDYDANGNQ
+2958 VDYDFDANGNQ

-2974 GDVATAF
+2974 GGVATAF
-2981 AYDVRDNLRTLNQGG
+2981 AYDVRDNLRTLTQGG

-3032 QTDTTGAT
+3032 QTDAAGAT

-3051 LSMGHA
+3051 LTMGHA
-3057 TEGRQFYLFD
+3057 VEGRQFYLFD

-3096 GIGAS
+3096 GLGGSA
-3101 SNPFG
+3101 NPFG

-3126 PDVGRF
+3126 PDIGRF
-3132 LSEDPAEG
+3132 LSEDPADG
-3140 DFKNP
+3140 DSKNP

-3159 VYVDPDGR
+3159 GYVDPDGQLFFVPLLIYAGLSAI
-3167 IAVVDNAIG
+3167 IAAEASVIHQEITQGKDLSTVDYKKAAMTGGAAGAI
-3176 GVLSVGVGFAATC
+3176 VLSGGTIGVGVTAAAVTAGVGFDVGHQTLVEHKDLGDVDFERSFQVGGAAAGGGAILGAGLAAGGVYAAAAT
-3189 FFKGCDKYSWT
+3189 GT
-3200 DAAVD
+3200 GIG
-3205 FGLGFASSGLSSLKY
+3205 FG
-3220 LKYAK
+3220 
-3225 QAGALANTARVGGRV
+3225 VV
-3240 GAQYSVGFAGE
+3240 GATEGGLN
-3251 VARHELKGD
+3251 VAEGIQEGD
-3260 EYTLGEVSTE
+3260 Y
-3270 AITGALIGEAGD
+3270 
-3282 VAAKGVKAAGKAAAK
+3282 GKAAFGAAEVAASAWGIRALAK
-3297 TLAQSES
+3297 NFASAPKSESQPRLIAEDPPPATPGRAGGAAKEPVQLELPFEQTAQPLPKSGVGPHNPWGQAGKPDHRATVARLRQQAQSEFPDDIIHEGTS
-3304 KVGQFLARDL
+3304 IKPSTGVNRQPDVWVEDATTGRVKKVYEAARQ
-3314 EDLVPSKNRTPSK
+3314 ER
-3327 ETVIIGE
+3327 
-3334 SGSRP
+3334 
-3339 GVGVVADDVA
+3339 
-3349 ESGARSASDAATP
+3349 SGAFVRRERLKKANYDDAR
-3362 PHISGETPPAAPG
+3362 I
-3375 ATSEAFPSRGPLPGE
+3375 PSHFE
-3390 PEFIGP
+3390 P
-3396 VPPLGGAHKQTSVA
+3396 
-3410 GKQFGTESHHLI
+3410 
-3422 AESVSD
+3422 
-3428 LAKGAAPAIRLPVP
+3428 
-3442 AHQMTASHG
+3442 
-3451 HRGLT
+3451 
-3456 GKAFRQQQEA
+3456 
-3466 LVKQGR
+3466 VK
-3472 YDEAL
+3472 
-3477 RMGIDDIRRLPD
+3477 P
-3489 AELYEPAI
+3489 
-3497 QQMLK
+3497 
-3502 GLPRRADGTIDWSKI
+3502 
-3517 PRKKR
+3517 